1 MIKNTFL
8 FLEGI
13 GRAKEKRLWEQG
25 IQEWND
31 FLKAESIPGV
41 QPERKRA
48 FDTQIQE
55 AKDKLWSGNMD
66 YFFDLLPLAEH
77 WRLWEHCKD
86 EAVFLDIETG
96 ERDGITVVGL
106 YDGRECKTFIRG
118 QTLDKQTL
126 LAELN
131 KYGVLVSFN
140 GASFDIPVLQK
151 YFGVTLTHPHIDL
164 MTVCG
169 RVGLKGG
176 LKAIEKELGITRR
189 EEVENVRGGDADQLW
204 NMWQAS
210 GDKEWLDKLVMYN
223 EEDVLNLE
231 TLAQKVIPQLTSKTR
246 HGTLPTLALKT
257 PTH

>member
-13 GRAKEKRLWEQG
+13 GREKERKLWQQG
-25 IQEWND
+25 IHEWND
-31 FLKAESIPGV
+31 FMDAPSIQGLHPT
-41 QPERKRA
+41 RKQA
-48 FDTQIQE
+48 FDVQLQQ
-55 AKDKLWSGNMD
+55 AKDKLWAGNMD
-66 YFFDLLPLAEH
+66 YFFDKLPLAEH

-96 ERDGITVVGL
+96 EREGITVVGL
-106 YDGRECKTFIRG
+106 YDGRDCKTFIRG
-118 QTLDKQTL
+118 QTLDKKTL

-131 KYGVLVSFN
+131 KYAVLVSFN
-140 GASFDIPVLQK
+140 GTSFDIPVLQR
-151 YFGVTLTHPHIDL
+151 YFGITLTHPHIDL
-164 MTVCG
+164 RTVCG

-176 LKAIEKELGITRR
+176 LKEIEKRLGITRR
-189 EEVENVRGGDADQLW
+189 KEVENLRGGHADQLW

-210 GDKEWLDKLVMYN
+210 GDKEWLDRLVMYN

-246 HGTLPTLALKT
+246 FGKVPTLDLKT